1 MKFSQVVIVY
11 RKELLDT
18 LRDRRTLISMI
29 VVPLLLFPVLTIGF
43 GALAANLVRKAR
55 QEASAIM
62 ILGAEHA
69 PTLAATIRKQDG
81 FEVVPPTEDYVARIN
96 DKKLRAAIEFPLQFE
111 ESLEANPGSPD
122 SGLPASGERPTVK
135 LYHYTGEM
143 RSQFALRDLQRILR
157 AYRDQLVEARLAGRG
172 LSPDVLEPFE
182 SQEENV
188 ASPEKV
194 GGNVLGGL
202 LPYFI
207 IILCLT
213 GAMYPAI
220 DLSAGEKERGT
231 IETIL
236 ASPVGRTELV
246 TGKFL
251 MVLTASL
258 TTAVLSLG
266 SFAVTLSAAAEFTQ
280 RMSRAGLPFVISAK
294 GVAMVFLMVLPLAV
308 LFSAALL
315 ALALLARSY
324 KEAQSYL
331 QPLMIV
337 AILPAIAAML
347 PGVELNAKLALIP
360 ILNVSLVSKEILT
373 GNYPWELI
381 GLIFASTCVYAAA
394 ALFVAVRQFQ
404 RESVL
409 FRT

>member
-43 GALAANLVRKAR
+43 GALAAKLVQKAR

-81 FEVVPPTEDYVARIN
+81 FEVVALAEDYVARIN
-96 DKKLRAAIEFPLQFE
+96 DKKLRAAIEFPPQFE
-111 ESLEANPGSPD
+111 EALQTNVGS
-122 SGLPASGERPTVK
+122 PASGERPTVK
-135 LYHYTGEM
+135 LYYYTGEL

-182 SQEENV
+182 SKEENV

-246 TGKFL
+246 MGKFL

-258 TTAVLSLG
+258 TTAALSLG

>member
-43 GALAANLVRKAR
+43 GALAAKLVQKAR

-81 FEVVPPTEDYVARIN
+81 FEVVPPAEDYVARIN
-96 DKKLRAAIEFPLQFE
+96 GKKLRAAIEFPPQFE
-111 ESLEANPGSPD
+111 EALQTNVGSP
-122 SGLPASGERPTVK
+122 ASRERPTVK
-135 LYHYTGEM
+135 LYYYTGEM

-182 SQEENV
+182 SKEENV

-246 TGKFL
+246 LGKFL

-258 TTAVLSLG
+258 TTAALSLG